1 MLIDY
6 MMKDNITKKIVYSRS
21 LEEVY
26 LIVCCEE
33 NFSNTLYRDM
43 MKEWMREKQNIN

>member
-1 MLIDY
+1 MVIIKRKELKKTKVYDTY
-6 MMKDNITKKIVYSRS
+6 WKD
-21 LEEVY
+21 